1 MNTIAMTDRS
11 PPSTDDLSFLST
23 ITLFR
28 DIPNHDLRF
37 LARLLRHQQ
46 YAAGEVIFEKDAL
59 TSDLV
64 IIQDGTVSVY
74 IPSAGQTLELAR
86 LGRGSYFG
94 EMAIFDDYARS
105 ASTVAVTD
113 VRVCLIGKDAFRSF
127 LRFHPATLFQM
138 CKVFSHR
145 IRNTN
150 SMLAKR

>member
-1 MNTIAMTDRS
+1 MNTIAATDRT
-11 PPSTDDLSFLST
+11 PPSTDDLTFLSMV
-23 ITLFR
+23 TLFR

-37 LARLLRHQQ
+37 LARLLQHQE
-46 YAAGEVIFEKDAL
+46 YAAGRMIFEKDAQ

-64 IIQDGTVSVY
+64 IIQDGTVSVF
-74 IPSAGQTLELAR
+74 IPHGGQMLELAR

-105 ASTVAVTD
+105 ASAIAVTD
-113 VRVCLIGKDAFRSF
+113 VRVSLIGKDAFRSF

-150 SMLAKR
+150 SMLTKR

>member
-1 MNTIAMTDRS
+1 
-11 PPSTDDLSFLST
+11 SF
-23 ITLFR
+23 
-28 DIPNHDLRF
+28 
-37 LARLLRHQQ
+37 
-46 YAAGEVIFEKDAL
+46 AAGSIIFEKDSL
-59 TSDLV
+59 TSDFV
-64 IIQDGTVSVY
+64 IIQDGMVSVF
-74 IPSAGQTLELAR
+74 IPSAGEGDAIELAR

-94 EMAIFDDYARS
+94 EMAIFDDYPRS
-105 ASTVAVTD
+105 ASTYAVTD